1 MISHIIMSNPF
12 QAPEPLLGPT
22 VSTIVIR
29 QWLQGWHDDHCLV
42 FERAIKNRV
51 AWDGRWVEENT
62 LQELYF
68 DLKKWGFD
76 PATGKRI
83 VQDIVRERDAM
94 RERRRLVSA
103 MSCFRGGE
111 VTDSGL
117 GSATAVVVC
126 GLWFVLLCLF
136 SF

>member
-1 MISHIIMSNPF
+1 
-12 QAPEPLLGPT
+12 
-22 VSTIVIR
+22 
-29 QWLQGWHDDHCLV
+29 
-42 FERAIKNRV
+42 
-51 AWDGRWVEENT
+51 
-62 LQELYF
+62 
-68 DLKKWGFD
+68 
-76 PATGKRI
+76 
-83 VQDIVRERDAM
+83 VRERDAM

-126 GLWFVLLCLF
+126 GLCFVLLCLF